1 MKFRWKVHLPLLT
14 TEENVNL
21 RKFSNGFCSSKT
33 PVESK
38 WKLGLY
44 YRKADIAIRVL
55 HFNSITSAST
65 VIPEPTLV
73 KISIM
78 NNNGHPVLQEIKQ
91 SKPKWTTVKF
101 IMSKQDIIDYK
112 CQEPDGSLNFS
123 CELFSHV
130 IKEPFSA
137 ADPPPGLAMNCSS
150 ELMDDF
156 EGLLDGMPYS
166 DVIFNVHG
174 REFKAHKFILAAR
187 SEVFTAIFQHPTT
200 EENFTTRINIE
211 DIPPDKEIDSDVFQH
226 LLRFIYTGRISIT
239 TLETFSIGLLVAGD
253 KYELGDLERNILK
266 VYSLVQIQ
274 SIPTVDTPDIP
285 FESNGLLI
293 NQLQKLFD
301 GMEYSDLV
309 INVHGREFPAHKAIL
324 VTRSEVFAAMFR
336 HSTKENLTNR
346 IEIEDMEPEVFQ
358 ELLRFIYTGRLS
370 ITTMEKLTV
379 GLLMA
384 ADKYML
390 KELVR
395 ECTVY
400 LIDHM
405 SPVHCVELFLHVDL
419 LNPPEHLENVL
430 KKATV
435 IFNRSPDAV
444 FATAKWVQMEKTNA
458 HLMVKIL
465 KFFVTK
471 IILDRLD

>member
-1 MKFRWKVHLPLLT
+1 
-14 TEENVNL
+14 
-21 RKFSNGFCSSKT
+21 
-33 PVESK
+33 
-38 WKLGLY
+38 
-44 YRKADIAIRVL
+44 
-55 HFNSITSAST
+55 
-65 VIPEPTLV
+65 
-73 KISIM
+73 
-78 NNNGHPVLQEIKQ
+78 
-91 SKPKWTTVKF
+91 
-101 IMSKQDIIDYK
+101 
-112 CQEPDGSLNFS
+112 
-123 CELFSHV
+123 
-130 IKEPFSA
+130 
-137 ADPPPGLAMNCSS
+137 
-150 ELMDDF
+150 
-156 EGLLDGMPYS
+156 
-166 DVIFNVHG
+166 
-174 REFKAHKFILAAR
+174 
-187 SEVFTAIFQHPTT
+187 
-200 EENFTTRINIE
+200 
-211 DIPPDKEIDSDVFQH
+211 
-226 LLRFIYTGRISIT
+226 
-239 TLETFSIGLLVAGD
+239 
-253 KYELGDLERNILK
+253 
-266 VYSLVQIQ
+266 
-274 SIPTVDTPDIP
+274 
-285 FESNGLLI
+285 
-293 NQLQKLFD
+293 
-301 GMEYSDLV
+301 MEYSDLV

-405 SPVHCVELFLHVDL
+405 SPVHCVELILHVNL

-435 IFNRSPDAV
+435 IFYRSPDDV
-444 FATAKWVQMEKTNA
+444 FGTAKWVQMEKTNA